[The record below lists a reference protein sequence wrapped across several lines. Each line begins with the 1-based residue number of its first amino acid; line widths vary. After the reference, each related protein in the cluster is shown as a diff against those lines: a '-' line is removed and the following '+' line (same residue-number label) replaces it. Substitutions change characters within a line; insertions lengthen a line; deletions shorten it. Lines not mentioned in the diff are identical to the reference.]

1 MSYWKLWTALG
12 LVIVLSFAVLGY
24 YGLEIYRQ
32 APPIPAQVV
41 TTEGEVLFTG
51 QNIRDGQNVWQST
64 GGQQMGTIWGHGSY
78 VAPDWSAD
86 WLHREAVWLM
96 NYWAKEDYGVESY
109 EELEPEAFAALKAR
123 LKGELRTNS
132 YNPETETG
140 ICCCG
145 RSRLRRSAIIIP
157 FCLVMMHPWMNWGS
171 ICDSPQRDQGSGASG
186 VDERILLLG
195 SVVMCRQSPRTGGFL
210 HAELAT

>member
-1 MSYWKLWTALG
+1 MTSNYNGINIIVNIRIYISKYPDIGNTLKILKESKMSYWKLWTALG

-109 EELEPEAFAALKAR
+109 EELEPEAFAALKLR
-123 LKGELRTNS
+123 LKGELGRTVIILKQ
-132 YNPETETG
+132 ET
-140 ICCCG
+140 
-145 RSRLRRSAIIIP
+145 
-157 FCLVMMHPWMNWGS
+157 W
-171 ICDSPQRDQGSGASG
+171 
-186 VDERILLLG
+186 
-195 SVVMCRQSPRTGGFL
+195 
-210 HAELAT
+210 